1 MLAVLAL
8 VAVLPAAGAQ
18 AASPAAFPKS
28 FFWGVSLAGFQSEM
42 GQGRDLDRGTDWWA
56 WTHDRANIAAGV
68 TSGDLPENG
77 PGFYRRS
84 AADIRLARRGLHANM
99 FRLSIEWSRIF
110 PRSTAAVKTGSAVT
124 LAQLHRLDRLADHGA
139 LAHYRGVLRR
149 IDAAGMTPFV
159 TINHF
164 TLPSWIH
171 DPLAVRDRLAGT
183 DANAALPKLD
193 KAGWLDHR
201 TVDEFRKYAAYLA
214 WKLGDV
220 ADYWAPLNEPMV
232 VATSGYANIP
242 GVFAGN
248 FPPGAFTFTGA
259 IEAVHNLALANA
271 AAYDSVKRWDRD
283 DADRDGRR
291 SVVGLVQNM
300 VAFTPG
306 DPSSP
311 TDVAATRHADYLFNR
326 LFINAAVK
334 GVYDL
339 NANGTADPGERRP
352 KLAHKADFIGVNY
365 YFRGRVTGTGAAL
378 TPRIGVLDFLPRT
391 SYRWAGAP
399 TAPTCPTSCS
409 DFGSEIYPEGF
420 RHVLRTASSYG
431 LPLIVTENGIA
442 DAADR
447 TRPGLP
453 RPPPPRAPAGD
464 REGHEGARLHRV
476 VADRQL
482 RVGLRLRPEV
492 RSLRRR
498 PANARAPAAH
508 RERRRVPQHRGR
520 RRDHAGAAAPLRL
533 SGQSRETPSRTSST
547 PPSASSSASARCPWR
562 SIAECQRR
570 SVGSARSPANVAT
583 STGVRTVTLP
593 TATNAA
599 TASAAAPV
607 DRSACEIF
615 VPASIVERQVL
626 GVQEHEDH
634 PEADGTRRRDVVDD
648 RQPAGVLPTAR
659 GTVAATTR
667 DDERAGEQRRF
678 RSRSHRPGSTPEG
691 GRRRQRDPGQRRDG
705 RDQRERQR
713 PSGQERPGVAQLAL
727 GEQQQENGD
736 DRKRADRHPEG
747 QRQHV

>member
-1 MLAVLAL
+1 ML
-8 VAVLPAAGAQ
+8 Q
-18 AASPAAFPKS
+18 
-28 FFWGVSLAGFQSEM
+28 
-42 GQGRDLDRGTDWWA
+42 
-56 WTHDRANIAAGV
+56 
-68 TSGDLPENG
+68 
-77 PGFYRRS
+77 
-84 AADIRLARRGLHANM
+84 
-99 FRLSIEWSRIF
+99 RI
-110 PRSTAAVKTGSAVT
+110 
-124 LAQLHRLDRLADHGA
+124 H
-139 LAHYRGVLRR
+139 
-149 IDAAGMTPFV
+149 AAGMTPFV

-391 SYRWAGAP
+391 GYRWAGAP

-447 TRPGLP
+447 TRPGYLVRHLHVLQQEIAKGMKVRGYIEWSLTDNFEWVSGYGPKFGLYAVDP
-453 RPPPPRAPAGD
+453 RTLA
-464 REGHEGARLHRV
+464 
-476 VADRQL
+476 
-482 RVGLRLRPEV
+482 
-492 RSLRRR
+492 RR
-498 PANARAPAAH
+498 P
-508 RERRRVPQHRGR
+508 
-520 RRDHAGAAAPLRL
+520 
-533 SGQSRETPSRTSST
+533 RT
-547 PPSASSSASARCPWR
+547 ASVGVFR
-562 SIAECQRR
+562 SIAGADAITPALLRR
-570 SVGSARSPANVAT
+570 YG
-583 STGVRTVTLP
+583 
-593 TATNAA
+593 
-599 TASAAAPV
+599 
-607 DRSACEIF
+607 
-615 VPASIVERQVL
+615 
-626 GVQEHEDH
+626 
-634 PEADGTRRRDVVDD
+634 
-648 RQPAGVLPTAR
+648 
-659 GTVAATTR
+659 
-667 DDERAGEQRRF
+667 
-678 RSRSHRPGSTPEG
+678 
-691 GRRRQRDPGQRRDG
+691 
-705 RDQRERQR
+705 
-713 PSGQERPGVAQLAL
+713 
-727 GEQQQENGD
+727 
-736 DRKRADRHPEG
+736 
-747 QRQHV
+747 